1 MHWLMAVITEMRKIK
16 TKLNNLNKIEQLKK
30 LNLKK
35 N

>member
-1 MHWLMAVITEMRKIK
+1 MAVITEMRKIK

>member
-1 MHWLMAVITEMRKIK
+1 MAVITEMHKIK

>member
-1 MHWLMAVITEMRKIK
+1 MAVITEMRKIK

-35 N
+35 NQPK